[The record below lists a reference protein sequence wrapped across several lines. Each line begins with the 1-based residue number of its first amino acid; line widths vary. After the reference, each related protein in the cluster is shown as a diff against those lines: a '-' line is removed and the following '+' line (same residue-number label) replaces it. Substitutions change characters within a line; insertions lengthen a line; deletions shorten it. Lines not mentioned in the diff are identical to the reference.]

1 MAILYLSFAAV
12 IRIFLRIRENFDND
26 VGGTEVTKRT
36 SPVTIHT
43 GVQASA
49 GGTIQW
55 ICITYG
61 RAFTVNFVISLG
73 F

>member
-12 IRIFLRIRENFDND
+12 IRIFLRIRGNFDND
-26 VGGTEVTKRT
+26 VGGTEVTKRS
-36 SPVTIHT
+36 SPVTIQT
-43 GVQASA
+43 GLQAIV

-55 ICITYG
+55 ICIIYG
-61 RAFTVNFVISLG
+61 RAFAFNFAGILG